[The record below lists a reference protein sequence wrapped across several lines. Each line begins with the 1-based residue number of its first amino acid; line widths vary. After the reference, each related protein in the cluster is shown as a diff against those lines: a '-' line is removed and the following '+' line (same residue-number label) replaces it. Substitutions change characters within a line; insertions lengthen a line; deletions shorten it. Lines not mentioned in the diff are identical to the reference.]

1 MLKFCPFGTKNK
13 RKKFVRMKKSNF
25 ILHGRKPK
33 FAIKVG
39 LKIYFSLKKF
49 Y

>member
-13 RKKFVRMKKSNF
+13 RKKIVRMKTSNF
-25 ILHGRKPK
+25 ILHGRKQK

-39 LKIYFSLKKF
+39 TENIF
-49 Y
+49 